1 MDITCPQC
9 KTEYEFDDDKVTEAG
24 ITVKCTSCDYM
35 FKVRRKAV
43 VETEPVTQPPL
54 PSDADPNDRRWMIR
68 TQGGQVYRFKELTTL
83 QQWIVERKVA
93 RDDQISRSGETW
105 KRLGDIA
112 ELGSFFQVV
121 DAAMAAAAAP
131 SGPTEGAPAP
141 RRDIA
146 DEPAFSSD
154 AGQFR
159 DVGPSA
165 AWEED
170 SAAISSSDVIGEEIP
185 RRRTGK
191 MIGVFVLV
199 ALVLGGGVAGFVMR
213 DKIKGL
219 LSGDGGQ
226 QSEAYQAGRKL
237 LLMDDEQSLARADQE
252 LARAPLDNALALAAR
267 AEVYTVWAQ
276 HLRTEATLLER
287 KAERLEAALEAAG
300 SQKKEEGAT
309 PRPVSGADDPKLA
322 RLEAAKLR
330 DEATKKLLQ
339 AEIHA
344 SAAIKVAADRPEVK
358 RAMGDYLRLQGRQ
371 PEARTYLAD
380 AARLSPEDPE
390 VLYVEG
396 ALEADLGHAEKAE
409 TLLKQALV
417 RTKARQGQSLLRA
430 ALLLASLQ
438 LKAGRSSEAQ
448 AQAEAVLEA
457 NPNHRWAKQ
466 LLEEAKAA
474 AEQVAS
480 PTPTP
485 TAPDAGA
492 PEASPTPGKVP
503 PKKPGGEH
511 PAPLAGGSYDSL
523 VKQGSQLSERGR
535 TMQAVRA
542 FEQALK
548 LRPNGAEALTGL
560 GYCHLDQERFA
571 AAISSFHKAL
581 SVSPTYGDAL
591 IGMAEAYKIQGNLR
605 KALDYYRA
613 YVTAHPSGGK
623 AVMSRRNVADLERK
637 LGVPSP
643 TLPTPTPAPSPTPA
657 PEPAPGAAP
666 TPPPSSPPPSPSPSI
681 PSGVPEKDVPAVPG
695 SQ

>member
-54 PSDADPNDRRWMIR
+54 AADADPNDRRWMIR
-68 TQGGQVYRFKELTTL
+68 TQAGQVYRFKELTTL
-83 QQWIVERKVA
+83 QQWIVERKVS

-131 SGPTEGAPAP
+131 SGPTEAPAP
-141 RRDIA
+141 RRDVA

-165 AWEED
+165 AWEEN
-170 SAAISSSDVIGEEIP
+170 SASISSSDALGDDIP
-185 RRRTGK
+185 RRRTGR
-191 MIGVFVLV
+191 MIGVLVLI

-219 LSGDGGQ
+219 FSGDGGE
-226 QSEAYQAGRKL
+226 QSEAFQAGRKL

-252 LARAPLDNALALAAR
+252 LGRAPLDSSLALAAR

-276 HLRTEATLLER
+276 HLRTEATLLEH
-287 KAERLEAALEAAG
+287 KAERLESALEAAG
-300 SQKKEEGAT
+300 TQKKEEGA
-309 PRPVSGADDPKLA
+309 PPQPVNGADDPKLA

-358 RAMGDYLRLQGRQ
+358 RAMADYLRLQGRQ
-371 PEARTYLAD
+371 PEARTYLVD

-409 TLLKQALV
+409 TLLKQSLV

-430 ALLLASLQ
+430 ALLLASLE

-448 AQAEAVLEA
+448 TQAEAVLQA

-480 PTPTP
+480 PTPAP

-492 PEASPTPGKVP
+492 PPGPTPGKEP
-503 PKKPGGEH
+503 PKKPGGER

-523 VKQGSQLSERGR
+523 IKQGSQLSERGR
-535 TMQAVRA
+535 TMQAVKA

-548 LRPNGAEALTGL
+548 LRANGAEALTGL

-613 YVTAHPSGGK
+613 YVTAHPSGAK

-637 LGVPSP
+637 LGVPAP
-643 TLPTPTPAPSPTPA
+643 TLPTPTPGPGPA
-657 PEPAPGAAP
+657 PGPDPGAAP
-666 TPPPSSPPPSPSPSI
+666 TPPPPSPSPSPSI

-695 SQ
+695 GQ